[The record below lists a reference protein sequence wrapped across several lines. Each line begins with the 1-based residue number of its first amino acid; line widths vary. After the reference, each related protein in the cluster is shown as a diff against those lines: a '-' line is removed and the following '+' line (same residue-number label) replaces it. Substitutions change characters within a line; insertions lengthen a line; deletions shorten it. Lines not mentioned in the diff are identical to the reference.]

1 MEEQVAYEEFLDL
14 IKGRRTIRAIKPDPI
29 PDEMVMKLV
38 EAARW
43 APTGFNMQFVE
54 LMVLREEGLRR
65 GVKQIVEE
73 WATRDFYPLEAT
85 RETWQG
91 EPWTLE
97 KHGPVGCPLAP
108 VYILIMGDTR
118 RKVGLPM
125 NARYETP
132 KADSIFETSLANAF
146 MYLWLAAHSLGLAA
160 QPVSSVKNARVQGPV
175 KHLLNLPDHIYVYEM
190 LAVGKSALGAPP
202 ATKLMRH
209 LEEMVHYDGARDDEF
224 LDNDQLRKQVR
235 KLRAGNVARHTH
247 AGKIDEV

>member
-1 MEEQVAYEEFLDL
+1 VEYEQFLEL

-29 PDEMVMKLV
+29 PEEMVTQLL

-54 LMVLREEGLRR
+54 LMVLRDEGLRR
-65 GVKQIVEE
+65 GLKQIVEE
-73 WATRDFYPLEAT
+73 WAARDFYALEAT
-85 RETWQG
+85 REAWQG

-108 VYILIMGDTR
+108 VYVLIMGDPR
-118 RKVGLPM
+118 RRVGLPM

-160 QPVSSVKNARVQGPV
+160 QPVSAVKNARVRALAKQMLG
-175 KHLLNLPDHIYVYEM
+175 LPDFIYVYEM
-190 LAVGKSALGAPP
+190 LAIGLSALQGPP
-202 ATKLMRH
+202 AAKLTRH
-209 LEEMVHYDGARDDEF
+209 LDEMVHYDGVREGGFLNDDE
-224 LDNDQLRKQVR
+224 LRRQIR
-235 KLRAGNVARHTH
+235 KLRSGNVARHTH
-247 AGKIDEV
+247 AGKINEE